1 MATRRAG
8 LGRAQGAAAA
18 AKAAAAVVVVEVGKA
33 LLLRRGRGEK
43 PREERAAVVD
53 FLRSARRRE
62 PNSQW
67 QAASKNRQPGSRL
80 DRLVAVWLVDVVGDM
95 GGVNNGELRIL
106 CWMYL
111 VRYLVCD

>member
-8 LGRAQGAAAA
+8 LGKAQGAAA

-53 FLRSARRRE
+53 FLRSARKKRD
-62 PNSQW
+62 PIANG
-67 QAASKNRQPGSRL
+67 RQPAKKPAAGQPGGPF
-80 DRLVAVWLVDVVGDM
+80 VAVWLVGVVGDM
-95 GGVNNGELRIL
+95 GGVNNGELRTL
-106 CWMYL
+106 CSC
-111 VRYLVCD
+111 VCAS